1 MLDWRSRIYPEL
13 TRLNQTNGRVFIWV
27 LSGFL
32 YRVASCVALNLSE
45 GAGGKGREDEKKN
58 NETSGENT
66 RSNRLFSST
75 PSSRVE
81 TLLSA
86 RNSKK
91 TKGRLEKSQSIS
103 KGDAKLRYDREIQ
116 RRPNQKH
123 RRVRICFYLSI
134 FLPFFLVAQY
144 LSNLFAYFP
153 SVSRTSVCFQYLFR
167 HFRWLHYD
175 ESRQNIRSRRTDR
188 AGSIFSSIFRVPSEV
203 ELGNGQPPYG
213 RIYD

>member
-1 MLDWRSRIYPEL
+1 MFLSKLTCMLDWRSRIYPEL

-134 FLPFFLVAQY
+134 FLPFFFWWRNICQTSSRIFLQY
-144 LSNLFAYFP
+144 LGRRFVFNI
-153 SVSRTSVCFQYLFR
+153 CFDTFDG
-167 HFRWLHYD
+167 F
-175 ESRQNIRSRRTDR
+175 TTMK
-188 AGSIFSSIFRVPSEV
+188 V
-203 ELGNGQPPYG
+203 G
-213 RIYD
+213 RIYDRDELTGPVVSFQVSSEYLLKWN

>member
-1 MLDWRSRIYPEL
+1 VFLSKLTCMLDWRSRIYPEL

-134 FLPFFLVAQY
+134 FLPFFFGGAISVKPLRVF
-144 LSNLFAYFP
+144 SFSISDVGLFSI
-153 SVSRTSVCFQYLFR
+153 SVSTLSMASLR
-167 HFRWLHYD
+167 
-175 ESRQNIRSRRTDR
+175 
-188 AGSIFSSIFRVPSEV
+188 
-203 ELGNGQPPYG
+203 
-213 RIYD
+213 